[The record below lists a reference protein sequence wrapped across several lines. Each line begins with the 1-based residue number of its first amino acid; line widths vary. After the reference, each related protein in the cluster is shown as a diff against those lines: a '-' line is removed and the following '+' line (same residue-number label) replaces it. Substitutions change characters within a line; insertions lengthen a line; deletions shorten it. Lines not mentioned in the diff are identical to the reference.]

1 MRQRF
6 TNNQKHTSRRNVLLS
21 VAIFLVIFFGFQM
34 AVATVSRQTAA
45 EEMQTLE
52 NAIQRDITQCYAV
65 EGSYPSSLQYLK
77 DNYGLHY
84 DESRYFVDYQ
94 PLGSNILPEVTII
107 QKGGIKP

>member
-1 MRQRF
+1 MKQRF
-6 TNNQKHTSRRNVLLS
+6 TNNQKHTSLRNILLS
-21 VAIFLVIFFGFQM
+21 SVVFLVIFFGFQM
-34 AVATVSRQTAA
+34 AVAAVSRQTAA

-52 NAIQRDITQCYAV
+52 NAIQRDITQCYAA

-94 PLGSNILPEVTII
+94 PLGANLLPEVTIL
-107 QKGGIKP
+107 QKGGNRQ